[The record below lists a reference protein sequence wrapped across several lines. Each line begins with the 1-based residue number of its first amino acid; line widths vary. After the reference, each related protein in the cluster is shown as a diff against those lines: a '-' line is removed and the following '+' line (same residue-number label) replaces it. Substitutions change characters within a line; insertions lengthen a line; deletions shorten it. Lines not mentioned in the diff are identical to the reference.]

1 MLSYL
6 YSPTL
11 TSIYDCWYDI
21 RQVLQSGIGPEGRL
35 QPLKK
40 FLPQVKWVPPFQCSF
55 GFSCLVI
62 YLLADSDLR
71 LLKQLHSH
79 QPRPALFSAWCP
91 QIDFFTGSTQIEL
104 PFLSIPFN
112 ILLLERVNRLNQI
125 IFRYSWLLL
134 LLLNHFSHVQ
144 LCVTP

>member
-11 TSIYDCWYDI
+11 TSIYDCWSNT
-21 RQVLQSGIGPEGRL
+21 RQMLQCGIGPEGKL

-40 FLPQVKWVPPFQCSF
+40 FLPQVKWVPPFRCSF
-55 GFSCLVI
+55 GISCLVI
-62 YLLADSDLR
+62 YLLADSDLW
-71 LLKQLHSH
+71 LPKQLHSH
-79 QPRPALFSAWCP
+79 QPRPALFSGAQCP

-104 PFLSIPFN
+104 PFLSIPLN
-112 ILLLERVNRLNQI
+112 SLLLERVNRLKQI
-125 IFRYSWLLL
+125 ILRYSWLLL
-134 LLLNHFSHVQ
+134 LLSHFSHVQ